1 MGDASFVK
9 HVYGTT
15 ATPLSS
21 LDSFDPRPPQY
32 RNNASSLL
40 PELLDDIRGKGLCV
54 SLLFDP
60 TVIVENP
67 DLNKKPPS
75 DLEMAEKI
83 QKLRDKLGSIVII
96 IIMAKLLFC

>member
-9 HVYGTT
+9 HVYGKT

-40 PELLDDIRGKGLCV
+40 PELLDDSGIV
-54 SLLFDP
+54 SHYFLILL
-60 TVIVENP
+60 
-67 DLNKKPPS
+67 L
-75 DLEMAEKI
+75 
-83 QKLRDKLGSIVII
+83 
-96 IIMAKLLFC
+96 